1 MTRNETQDQTYD
13 VAVVGARC
21 AGSATARL
29 LAARGL
35 RVVVLD
41 RSEPTRDVFS
51 THGIVRPGVVQ
62 LHRWGLL
69 DAVIDSG
76 APAVRELTVGDPEWE
91 RTLPVKARAGVD
103 RLVAPRRYVLDDLLA
118 GAAVEAG
125 AELRTDVS
133 VTELLRDGE
142 RVVGVAGRTR
152 GGDPVRVR
160 ARHVVGADGLRSSVA
175 RLVGAEVTASCT
187 TDLAAQYAYVEGG
200 AWRGYEFHAGHDA
213 YSGVFPTHDDAG
225 CVFVMRPAHLLDER
239 PARGED
245 RGRAFLDLLGEA
257 APRLAARV
265 GDDGRVV
272 GRVRS
277 GSRLPNHRRRAHGP
291 GWSLVGDAGYHRD
304 PITGHGISDAFNH
317 AELLAEALGG
327 WLLGGRPERAALAE
341 YEAERDAVSA
351 DLFRITR
358 DLATL
363 PHGARFAELQS
374 ELGAA
379 LDREADE
386 LAARPTPPGLA
397 EPVAA

>member
-1 MTRNETQDQTYD
+1 MTMNQSQDQTYD

-41 RSEPTRDVFS
+41 RSAPTRDVLS

-76 APAVRELTVGDPEWE
+76 APAVREITVGAPEWE
-91 RTLPVKARAGVD
+91 RTVPVRARAGVD
-103 RLVAPRRYVLDDLLA
+103 LLVAPRRYVLDDLVA
-118 GAAVEAG
+118 RAAVEAG

-133 VTELLRDGE
+133 VTGLLRDGE
-142 RVVGVAGRTR
+142 RVAGVSGRTR
-152 GGDPVRVR
+152 AGESVSIR
-160 ARHVVGADGLRSSVA
+160 ARHVVGADGLRSTVA
-175 RLVGAEVTASCT
+175 RLVGAPITASYS
-187 TDLAAQYAYVEGG
+187 TDLAAQYAYVQGG
-200 AWRGYEFHAGHDA
+200 AWQGYEFHAGHDS
-213 YSGVFPTHDDAG
+213 YSGVFPTHDGAG
-225 CVFVMRPAHLLDER
+225 CVFVMRPAHVLDER

-245 RGRAFLDLLGEA
+245 RGRAFLDLLAAA
-257 APRLAARV
+257 APRLAARAA
-265 GDDGRVV
+265 GGRVV
-272 GRVRS
+272 GGVRS

-304 PITGHGISDAFNH
+304 PISGHGISDAFHH
-317 AELLAEALGG
+317 AELLADALAG
-327 WLLGGRPERAALAE
+327 WLHGGRRERAALAD

-358 DLATL
+358 ELAML
-363 PHGARFAELQS
+363 PDGPRFAELQS

-379 LDREADE
+379 MDREADE

-397 EPVAA
+397 EPTAA